1 MALIKDEAVVL
12 RRLDFSESSQV
23 LAVFTRAHGQQR
35 VIAKGVK
42 RATRQR
48 ASVGI
53 DLLERGDIVYSQR
66 PGGEDRL
73 SPLTEW
79 RQLDNFPHLRAD
91 LARYYAGL
99 YAGEAVAM
107 LTEVHDPHV
116 GLFDGLRDFLANL
129 SLGEPGLML
138 ARFLWLLLKEI
149 GLQPEL
155 SVCTSCRRSVEGDRL
170 LYFSSRAGGA
180 ICRDCEPASIEKF
193 QLNASATRIVHGE
206 PADARGVR
214 AALVML
220 DYHITETLGRPLR
233 SARSMHASVVK
244 PVSGGG

>member
-23 LAVFTRAHGQQR
+23 LAVFTREHGQQR

-53 DLLERGDIVYSQR
+53 DLLERGDIVFSQR

-107 LTEVHDPHV
+107 LTEVHDPHA
-116 GLFDGLRDFLANL
+116 GLYDGLRAFLADL
-129 SLGEPGLML
+129 ATGESGVLL
-138 ARFLWLLLKEI
+138 ARFLWLLLTEI

-155 SVCTSCRRSVEGDRL
+155 SVCTSCRRSVAGDRV
-170 LYFSSRAGGA
+170 LYFSSRSGGA
-180 ICRDCEPASIEKF
+180 ICRDCEPASVEKF
-193 QLNASATRIVHGE
+193 QLAVGAAGV
-206 PADARGVR
+206 ARGDLTDGKTVR
-214 AALVML
+214 AALAML
-220 DYHITETLGRPLR
+220 DYHITEILGRPLR
-233 SARSMHASVVK
+233 VARSMHASVVR
-244 PVSGGG
+244 PISAGG

>member
-53 DLLERGDIVYSQR
+53 DLLERGDIVFSQR
-66 PGGEDRL
+66 PGGEERL

-79 RQLDNFPHLRAD
+79 RQLDHYPHLRAD

-107 LTEVHDPHV
+107 LTEAHDPHV
-116 GLFDGLRDFLANL
+116 GLFDGLRKYLADL
-129 SLGEPGLML
+129 SSDEPGLLL
-138 ARFLWLLLKEI
+138 ARFLWLLLTEI

-155 SVCTSCRRSVEGDRL
+155 SVCTSCRRSVTEDRV
-170 LYFSSRAGGA
+170 LYFSSRSGGA

-193 QLNASATRIVHGE
+193 QLSVGATKITRGG
-206 PADARGVR
+206 PTDARGVR
-214 AALVML
+214 AALTML
-220 DYHITETLGRPLR
+220 DYHITEILGRPLR
-233 SARSMHASVVK
+233 AARSMHAMVVK
-244 PVSGGG
+244 SVSGGG

>member
-53 DLLERGDIVYSQR
+53 DLLERGDIVFSQR

-116 GLFDGLRDFLANL
+116 GLFDGLRNYLADL
-129 SLGEPGLML
+129 SSGDPAALL
-138 ARFLWLLLKEI
+138 ARFLWLLLTEI
-149 GLQPEL
+149 GLHPEL
-155 SVCTSCRRSVEGDRL
+155 SVCTSCRRSVAGDAV
-170 LYFSSRAGGA
+170 LYFSSRSGGA
-180 ICRDCEPASIEKF
+180 ICRDCEPASVEKF
-193 QLNASATRIVHGE
+193 QLNPGATRITRGE
-206 PADARGVR
+206 PMDARGVR
-214 AALVML
+214 AALIML

-233 SARSMHASVVK
+233 AARAMHASIVK
-244 PVSGGG
+244 SISGGA

>member
-23 LAVFTRAHGQQR
+23 LAVFTREHGQQR

-53 DLLERGDIVYSQR
+53 DLLERGDIVFSQR

-107 LTEVHDPHV
+107 LTEVHDPHT
-116 GLFDGLRDFLANL
+116 GLFDGLRAFLADL
-129 SLGEPGLML
+129 ATVEPGLLL
-138 ARFLWLLLKEI
+138 ARFLWRLLMEI

-155 SVCTSCRRSVEGDRL
+155 SVCTSCRRPVEGDRV
-170 LYFSSRAGGA
+170 LYFSSRTGGA
-180 ICRDCEPASIEKF
+180 ICRDCEPASVEK
-193 QLNASATRIVHGE
+193 LRLGTGATAVIRE
-206 PADARGVR
+206 ESSDAPGVR

-233 SARSMHASVVK
+233 VARSMRATVMKTVN
-244 PVSGGG
+244 GDA